1 MNDSDLL
8 RISTHIGPNV
18 FAPLLVVVNSDK
30 VLILLINTNITA
42 GSALLGE
49 DENEQ
54 VLVGW

>member
-18 FAPLLVVVNSDK
+18 FAPLVLINSDK
-30 VLILLINTNITA
+30 VLILLISTNITA